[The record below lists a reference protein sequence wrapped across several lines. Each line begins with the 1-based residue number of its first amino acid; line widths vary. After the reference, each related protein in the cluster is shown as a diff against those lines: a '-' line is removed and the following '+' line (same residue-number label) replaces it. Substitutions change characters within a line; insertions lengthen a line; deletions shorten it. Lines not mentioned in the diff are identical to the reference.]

1 MNIPDRTEES
11 TTGNYRLSRRGR
23 DSILQR
29 EKVLTH
35 YYNYPAGK
43 IIYQSVWDDVP
54 FAEEE
59 E

>member
-1 MNIPDRTEES
+1 MGIPDATEEG

-23 DSILQR
+23 DTFLQR
-29 EKVLTH
+29 EKILTH
-35 YYNYPAGK
+35 YYNYPVGK
-43 IIYQSVWDDVP
+43 IIHQSVWEDVP